1 MHCSSYQVQGAVFD
15 LPEEIAKDLLTME
28 LPPGNTLIKIS
39 KVFFAAHL
47 LKLVMDNLCH
57 EIYADVYLG
66 LSCHTLQH
74 VLKLLAE
81 INRN

>member
-28 LPPGNTLIKIS
+28 LPPGNTLTKVS

-47 LKLVMDNLCH
+47 LKLVMDNFM
-57 EIYADVYLG
+57 
-66 LSCHTLQH
+66 S
-74 VLKLLAE
+74 
-81 INRN
+81 

>member
-1 MHCSSYQVQGAVFD
+1 
-15 LPEEIAKDLLTME
+15 LPEEISKDLLAME
-28 LPPGNTLIKIS
+28 LPPGNTLMKIS

-57 EIYADVYLG
+57 EIHADFYLDG

-81 INRN
+81 IYSMC